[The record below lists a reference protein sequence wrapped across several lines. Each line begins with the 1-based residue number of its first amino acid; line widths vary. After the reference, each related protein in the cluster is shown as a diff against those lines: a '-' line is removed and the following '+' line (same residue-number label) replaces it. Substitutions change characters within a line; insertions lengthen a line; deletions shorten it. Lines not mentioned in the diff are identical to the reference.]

1 MTQRGLKDNYLKMN
15 KKESY
20 GLLPHKLLSL
30 PDQTKSHNDLFRLQS
45 GSEIKNESL
54 VKRFFP
60 AHFLRDSYPHKV
72 TVNLYF
78 SRRRTNDLSDRGS
91 ATFPIETDS

>member
-1 MTQRGLKDNYLKMN
+1 MVWSTTITQTNESNLRITTLILNDPKGIERQLPKDE
-15 KKESY
+15 KKEST

-54 VKRFFP
+54 VK
-60 AHFLRDSYPHKV
+60 HL
-72 TVNLYF
+72 
-78 SRRRTNDLSDRGS
+78 LSC
-91 ATFPIETDS
+91 TFYEGIKSTSSNC